1 MAPNDQTPQTP
12 TAQAR
17 ANNPYA
23 NLSLHNGKPRRMG
36 EPTPAKSDRVTS
48 KCTSLRI
55 TPDKRGISCY
65 RLSSN
70 QSWLWLPRELNTLIA
85 PLIAADL
92 RPEDDMKIDWSVTW
106 FVDKRGQR
114 VVTRIANTFTGE
126 ILAQTDEQP
135 KLVDIAVDETTGQLA
150 EKPQLDPFGKLVDPV
165 KVAMRQLVWQATG
178 NENDYVADYDTYYT
192 SAEADERTKYDM
204 TMTDIAQKA
213 RDKQANAEL
222 QQTLAEAASADIT
235 PDPTT
240 APTLSELDAHFG
252 PKAKAP
258 GEVTTLTDDEMK
270 ESLRMKYREGL
281 GRDMTVADFE
291 RATEWK
297 RLEDARDADKG
308 ALTDAEIMRMVEAD
322 IAAQKKIAQE
332 ASKTVE
338 IEVEATSLPKATN
351 EQVAPA
357 SVSVEKSKPVKTVAL
372 VPTGD
377 SKWDVMTQKA
387 QVMIRSGFMPEA
399 IKTADQV
406 LTIAMMG
413 EALDI
418 DPIVAVNNINVIKGK
433 PTVSPQLM
441 LALVRRSK
449 QLEDFSVVDD
459 GNTCTVTMK
468 RKGETVH
475 IEKFSM
481 EDAQRMKTTEWDNN
495 TKKTI
500 SLSEKH
506 NWRQQPAVMR
516 KWRAI
521 SAACRVVFPDIIW
534 GLYTTEEI
542 DPDVIVV
549 EAA

>member
-1 MAPNDQTPQTP
+1 MTNAPDRP
-12 TAQAR
+12 
-17 ANNPYA
+17 ANPFVNFGQQG
-23 NLSLHNGKPRRMG
+23 SRRMG
-36 EPTPAKSDRVTS
+36 GEKTPATTNPVTS
-48 KCTSLRI
+48 RCSALRI
-55 TPDKRGISCY
+55 TVERGKGYQSY
-65 RLSSN
+65 RFLAAGSFVYFPVDLN
-70 QSWLWLPRELNTLIA
+70 ELFK
-85 PLIAADL
+85 PLVGDL
-92 RPEDDMKIDWSVTW
+92 RPEDDLKVNWTITW
-106 FVDKRGQR
+106 FMNAQARR
-114 VVTRIANTFTGE
+114 IVTKIADTTTGE
-126 ILAQTDEQP
+126 ILAQTDAQP
-135 KLVDIAVDETTGQLA
+135 ALIETTVDEKTGQLTTA
-150 EKPQLDPFGKLVDPV
+150 KQKLDPFGKPIDPL
-165 KVAMRQLVWQATG
+165 KVAMRNLVNAARG
-178 NENDYVADYDTYYT
+178 NENDYDYRADANDYD
-192 SAEADERTKYDM
+192 AERNKYMGIDTQPLVAAAITQGKDDPNPTPSPDEPS
-204 TMTDIAQKA
+204 
-213 RDKQANAEL
+213 
-222 QQTLAEAASADIT
+222 TLDE
-235 PDPTT
+235 
-240 APTLSELDAHFG
+240 HFG

-297 RLEDARDADKG
+297 RLEDARYADKG
-308 ALTDAEIMRMVEAD
+308 ALTDAEIMKMVEAD
-322 IAAQKKIAQE
+322 IAAQKKIALE
-332 ASKTVE
+332 AHKTVE
-338 IEVEATSLPKATN
+338 IEVKATPIPETTN
-351 EQVAPA
+351 EPPVAAP
-357 SVSVEKSKPVKTVAL
+357 VSVEKSKPAKTVAL

-459 GNTCTVTMK
+459 GSTCTVTMK

-475 IEKFSM
+475 VEKFSM
-481 EDAQRMKTTEWDNN
+481 EDAQRMKTTEWENN